1 MTGSS
6 WFAPRTPPMSSPR
19 AKSAPPTRRASASSS
34 RPVCSGSTCTTC
46 ARRSRKRASSMSTNR
61 SPIDMSLRL
70 RTLLGDHPCT
80 AALKSGAIRSDLV
93 EFDFVD
99 YSPTNKG
106 FKPMVR
112 EQAFE
117 VSEMA
122 IVTYLM
128 AKSVGKPM
136 VLLPDVV
143 VARFQ
148 HAYALYHAR
157 SGTLTPRD
165 LNGKRVGIR
174 SFTTTTGAWL
184 RGILAEDHGVDL
196 DSIDWVTFEDAH
208 VAEFKDTTKRAPA
221 GKQIIQM
228 LLDGE
233 LDAVLGEKLEHPDLK
248 PLFPDVGREEKFWFD
263 SHSVVPINH
272 MIVVSRQLS
281 DTRPKAV
288 TEVHRLLKESAALAP
303 KASPQFSVEEM
314 RRSLEMIIQYAAQQA
329 LIPRALAVDE
339 LFDDVTRAL
348 L

>member
-1 MTGSS
+1 MT
-6 WFAPRTPPMSSPR
+6 
-19 AKSAPPTRRASASSS
+19 
-34 RPVCSGSTCTTC
+34 
-46 ARRSRKRASSMSTNR
+46 
-61 SPIDMSLRL
+61 LRL

-80 AALKSGAIRSDLV
+80 AALKSGAIESELV

-112 EQAFE
+112 EQAFD

-148 HAYALYHAR
+148 HGFALTNATR
-157 SGTLTPRD
+157 GTLKPAD

-184 RGILAEDHGVDL
+184 RGILANDYGADL
-196 DSIDWVTFEDAH
+196 NSIDWVTFEDAH
-208 VAEFKDTTKRAPA
+208 VAEFVDTTKRAPA

-233 LDAVLGEKLEHPDLK
+233 LDAVLGEKSEHPELR
-248 PLFPDVGREEKFWFD
+248 PLFAEPAAEERSWFAK
-263 SHSVVPINH
+263 HGIVPINH
-272 MIVVSRQLS
+272 MVVVKQDLS
-281 DTRPKAV
+281 KTHPEAV
-288 TEVHRLLKESAALAP
+288 REVHRLLSEAN
-303 KASPQFSVEEM
+303 KASVASPRFNTQEM
-314 RRSLEMIIQYAAQQA
+314 RRSLELIIAYTAQQG
-329 LIPRALAVDE
+329 LIPRAFAFDE
-339 LFDDVTRAL
+339 LFDDVTRP
-348 L
+348 